1 MTNDYDDV
9 EENVPEQ
16 SFSEVP
22 KESNKSVSTGTPGEV
37 YDWSKAPDGVK
48 APPRLTLDGK
58 TVTIKKC
65 DIVLPP
71 QDQKWELTRKKDKEF
86 KFCTFVL
93 FYDFEGQQ
101 EFVSGVRVF
110 KRDGDM
116 YSPPTITRDRKSQAS
131 KLLGAYADFK
141 KKDINEVSL
150 REFMGFLNSTPKAV
164 LIGTTVKNPV
174 TGEEITKNLVE
185 SFVE

>member
-1 MTNDYDDV
+1 
-9 EENVPEQ
+9 
-16 SFSEVP
+16 
-22 KESNKSVSTGTPGEV
+22 
-37 YDWSKAPDGVK
+37 
-48 APPRLTLDGK
+48 
-58 TVTIKKC
+58 
-65 DIVLPP
+65 
-71 QDQKWELTRKKDKEF
+71 
-86 KFCTFVL
+86 
-93 FYDFEGQQ
+93 
-101 EFVSGVRVF
+101 
-110 KRDGDM
+110 M